1 MEFITSKYVDIKTY
15 LKEIETKLK
24 APFRP
29 DEIEYRISAKTA
41 DKTKGLAVA
50 YIQARAVQNRLDEVL
65 GFTNWK
71 NEIIETA
78 NGKICGLSLRIN
90 DEWITKY
97 DGADNTKIE
106 ATKGGISDS
115 LKRAAVQWGIGRYL
129 YNLPGQWVK
138 IKNTYKD
145 NYEIVER
152 PKLPN
157 WALPDE
163 LQQKQPTFKEIN
175 KGAEIKQAKSKLS
188 DDIESCIEAFEKI
201 GVNKYELEN
210 YLCLEADTFTDKDL
224 DTLRTV
230 YGEITQ
236 LGKKKEDFFRPVETT
251 KKGQQTL
258 KLEQKLKGE

>member
-1 MEFITSKYVDIKTY
+1 MD

-129 YNLPGQWVK
+129 YNLPGQWVR

-157 WALPDE
+157 WALPDD
-163 LQQKQPTFKEIN
+163 LKQKQPDFKEIN
-175 KGAEIKQAKSKLS
+175 KGAEIKPQKNKLS
-188 DDIESCIEAFEKI
+188 EDIESCINAFKKI
-201 GVNKYELEN
+201 GVSKVELET
-210 YLCLEADTFTDKDL
+210 YLYLEAETFTAKDL
-224 DTLRTV
+224 DTLRNV
-230 YGEITQ
+230 YMQIKN
-236 LGKKKEDFFRPVETT
+236 GKKKEDFFRPVETT

-258 KLEQKLKGE
+258 KLEEKLKGE

>member
-1 MEFITSKYVDIKTY
+1 MEKAD

-29 DEIEYRISAKTA
+29 DEIEYRITA
-41 DKTKGLAVA
+41 TANGKGLAVA
-50 YIQARAVQNRLDEVL
+50 YVQNRAIQNRLDEVL

-71 NEIIETA
+71 NEFSVIDK
-78 NGKICGLSLRIN
+78 GKICGLSLRIN

-97 DGADNTKIE
+97 DGAGDTKIE

-115 LKRAAVQWGIGRYL
+115 MKRAAVQWGIGRYL

-138 IKNTYKD
+138 VDGKNK
-145 NYEIVER
+145 ILER

-157 WALPDE
+157 WALPDD
-163 LQQKQPTFKEIN
+163 LKQSQPNFKEIN
-175 KGAEIKQAKSKLS
+175 KGAEFKEVKSKLS
-188 DDIESCIEAFEKI
+188 EDIDNCIKAFEKI
-201 GVNKYELEN
+201 GVKQYELET
-210 YLCLEADTFTDKDL
+210 YLCLEADTFTSKDL

-230 YGEITQ
+230 FNQIKH
-236 LGKKKEDFFRPVETT
+236 GKKKEDFFAPVETH

-258 KLEQKLKGE
+258 ELEKDLGGI

>member
-1 MEFITSKYVDIKTY
+1 MD

-24 APFRP
+24 APFSP
-29 DEIEYRISAKTA
+29 DEIEYRISAKTS

-71 NEIIETA
+71 NEIIETS

-129 YNLPGQWVK
+129 YNLPGQWVR

-145 NYEIVER
+145 KYEIVER

-163 LQQKQPTFKEIN
+163 LKQKQPDFKEIN
-175 KGAEIKQAKSKLS
+175 KGAEIKPQKNKLAE
-188 DDIESCIEAFEKI
+188 DIESCINAFEKI
-201 GVNKYELEN
+201 GVSKVELET
-210 YLCLEADTFTDKDL
+210 YLYLEAETFTAKDL
-224 DTLRTV
+224 DTLRNV
-230 YGEITQ
+230 YVQIKN
-236 LGKKKEDFFRPVETT
+236 GKKKEDFFAPIKSKRI
-251 KKGQQTL
+251 GQQTL
-258 KLEQKLKGE
+258 ELEKELGGI

>member
-1 MEFITSKYVDIKTY
+1 MEYTTSNNADIKTY
-15 LKEIETKLK
+15 LNEIEAKLK

-71 NEIIETA
+71 NEIIDAA

-90 DEWITKY
+90 GEWITKY

-129 YNLPGQWVK
+129 YNLPGQWVR

-145 NYEIVER
+145 NYEIIER

-157 WALPDE
+157 WALPDDMKI
-163 LQQKQPTFKEIN
+163 KQPDFKEIN
-175 KGAEIKQAKSKLS
+175 KGVEIKETKTISE
-188 DDIESCIEAFEKI
+188 DIQNCIKAFEKI
-201 GVNKYELEN
+201 GVKQYELET
-210 YLCLEADTFTDKDL
+210 YLCMEADTFTAKDL

-230 YGEITQ
+230 YNQ
-236 LGKKKEDFFRPVETT
+236 LTHGKKKEDFFAPAEKT

-258 KLEQKLKGE
+258 ELEKDLGGI

>member
-1 MEFITSKYVDIKTY
+1 MD

-71 NEIIETA
+71 NEIIDTP

-97 DGADNTKIE
+97 DGANDTKIE

-115 LKRAAVQWGIGRYL
+115 MKRAAVQWGIGRYL

-157 WALPDE
+157 WALPDN
-163 LQQKQPTFKEIN
+163 LKHKQQNFED
-175 KGAEIKQAKSKLS
+175 IKPQKSKLS
-188 DDIESCIEAFEKI
+188 IDIENCVKAFEKI
-201 GVNKYELEN
+201 GVKQNELET
-210 YLCLEADTFTDKDL
+210 YLCLEIDTFTNKDL
-224 DTLRTV
+224 DTLRMV
-230 YGEITQ
+230 YQQI
-236 LGKKKEDFFRPVETT
+236 LNGKKKEDFFAEPET
-251 KKGQQTL
+251 KKSQQTL
-258 KLEQKLKGE
+258 KLEEYLKEE